1 MCKAF
6 SCIVGSD
13 KKVAWK
19 LGVDSHTDLLK
30 LTSYKDNT
38 ADPRQMEFARV
49 EITPE
54 NGDYLNPDKW
64 TLEVDERI
72 RPAWWSRDYETAAY
86 IAHAQWLQELDKV
99 LIRKPIVHPFKLTP
113 PEITQEHVDLVKT
126 WASVRA
132 SVRASVGASVGDSV
146 RDSVWDSVW
155 DSEWDSVGA
164 SVRDSVMASVGDS
177 VWDSVRASV
186 GASVRDSVGAY
197 IGSFFRIAELE
208 KFSPAV
214 KLWKTGLVPS
224 YDGKVWRLHGGPDGK
239 VLWTERP

>member
-164 SVRDSVMASVGDS
+164 SVRDSV
-177 VWDSVRASV
+177 
-186 GASVRDSVGAY
+186 GAY